1 MGAVGEGVHLLNA
14 KQVEISLVYITA
26 ANDGDNQTIAGTP
39 GDRSRQFAFASLTI
53 HPALAGDD
61 NVAILDGGVKVEQVE
76 EELCAL
82 DIAPGAGGAAGG
94 QH

>member
-1 MGAVGEGVHLLNA
+1 MTKRLPARLA
-14 KQVEISLVYITA
+14 TA
-26 ANDGDNQTIAGTP
+26 AAV
-39 GDRSRQFAFASLTI
+39 AFASLTI

-82 DIAPGAGGAAGG
+82 DIAPAEKQAGETSPPALPSQVPARAQPQREARCGEAVD
-94 QH
+94 QVPQPR